1 MGENGTALYRD
12 IIEHDY
18 GNSDT
23 QALMRKVWSPTPWVI
38 TVKDFEPNSSEWF
51 NFVEWACIEI
61 GPESWP
67 IHDRPGDWY
76 RAGATIN
83 GRTNYG
89 FSSEE
94 AMEKFTA
101 RYPDRV
107 TPND

>member
-1 MGENGTALYRD
+1 MGDCGTALYND
-12 IIEHDY
+12 IVRHDY
-18 GNSDT
+18 GDADT
-23 QALMRKVWSPTPWVI
+23 QALMRKVWSPTPWAINVI
-38 TVKDFEPNSSEWF
+38 DFEPNSKEWF
-51 NFVEWACIEI
+51 AFVKWAEENI
-61 GPESWP
+61 GPASWP

-94 AMEKFTA
+94 AMEKFIA

-107 TPND
+107 VND